1 MRYDSSEAELIFG
14 GSIESTSHPLLK
26 PELKNVGVSPAV
38 YDAMIV
44 MSRRRDSSANAL
56 QQ

>member
-1 MRYDSSEAELIFG
+1 MRSDSSEAELIFG
-14 GSIESTSHPLLK
+14 GSIESASHPLLK